1 MYDDLL
7 MDALSITNEP
17 SPLETKSDDDV
28 SDADKIADSA
38 SMASCQ
44 NYLSTL
50 S

>member
-1 MYDDLL
+1 VYDDLL
-7 MDALSITNEP
+7 MDALAIINEP
-17 SPLETKSDDDV
+17 DQLETKSDDGV

>member
-7 MDALSITNEP
+7 MDALAIINEP
-17 SPLETKSDDDV
+17 DQLETKSDDGV
-28 SDADKIADSA
+28 SDADKIADSV
-38 SMASCQ
+38 SMASYR